1 MYLHS
6 QSFVANCSTVMHH
19 NEPECPGKI
28 VLLSRSRSQWRL
40 MTSEEQDHDL
50 TDIYSMCAPREAW
63 SWSRHKGSWS
73 NRGRLNVCTQ
83 RSMITIQEMMTQCV
97 HPRGAWLWSRL
108 NVCTQRSMIRI
119 QTEDHDLTGRL
130 NVCTQRSMI
139 RIQTED
145 HDLTGRLNVCTQRSM
160 IRTQTEDHDL
170 TGRLN
175 VCTPEGHDHEPDKLN
190 VCTPEGHDHEP
201 DKLNV
206 CTPEG
211 HDHEPARLLV
221 CTQRSMIMSQTNS
234 MCAPQRGMIMSQTN
248 SMCAP
253 QRGMIMSQPDS
264 LCAPRGAW
272 SWSNW
277 CWLDLCIQ
285 EGNTTIFSPCNPHN
299 WPHLC
304 SDNMHSKHLY
314 FISYTLLP
322 PKSCASLKKKCKFQM
337 DSNTSAH
344 YKSQQRYTKR

>member
-130 NVCTQRSMI
+130 DVCTQRSMI
-139 RIQTED
+139 RI
-145 HDLTGRLNVCTQRSM
+145 
-160 IRTQTEDHDL
+160 QTEDHDL

-201 DKLNV
+201 
-206 CTPEG
+206 
-211 HDHEPARLLV
+211 ARLLV
-221 CTQRSMIMSQTNS
+221 CTQRS
-234 MCAPQRGMIMSQTN
+234 MIMSQTN

>member
-130 NVCTQRSMI
+130 NVCT
-139 RIQTED
+139 
-145 HDLTGRLNVCTQRSM
+145 
-160 IRTQTEDHDL
+160 
-170 TGRLN
+170 
-175 VCTPEGHDHEPDKLN
+175 
-190 VCTPEGHDHEP
+190 PEGHDHEP

-221 CTQRSMIMSQTNS
+221 CTQRSMIMIQLMLTR
-234 MCAPQRGMIMSQTN
+234 P
-248 SMCAP
+248 
-253 QRGMIMSQPDS
+253 
-264 LCAPRGAW
+264 LHPRG
-272 SWSNW
+272 
-277 CWLDLCIQ
+277 Q
-285 EGNTTIFSPCNPHN
+285 HHN
-299 WPHLC
+299 LQ
-304 SDNMHSKHLY
+304 
-314 FISYTLLP
+314 
-322 PKSCASLKKKCKFQM
+322 SL
-337 DSNTSAH
+337 
-344 YKSQQRYTKR
+344 